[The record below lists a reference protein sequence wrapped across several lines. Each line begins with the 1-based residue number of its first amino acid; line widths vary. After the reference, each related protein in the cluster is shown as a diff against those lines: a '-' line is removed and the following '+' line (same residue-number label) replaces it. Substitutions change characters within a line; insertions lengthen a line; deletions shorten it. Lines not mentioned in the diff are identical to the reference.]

1 MTDTLLPGSPV
12 PTVAPAPEPVP
23 PGPPV
28 PPAAAAA
35 TVSGAVSGVSPA
47 AVLGAAAATVGGL
60 LETLWAARGP
70 GELLAALTAAERL
83 RSTLDAVT
91 LAMIG
96 EIDATNAAATIGWAS
111 TKDYLTA
118 VTGGRTGE
126 GRRLVALA
134 RALGTDRAATATA
147 LANARLSRTQAAVVV
162 DAVDRL
168 PGNPALR
175 AAAETLL
182 LDEAGTRDATELT
195 RLGAHLLERLDP
207 DGAER
212 REEKALDRTERAAH
226 AARFLSIA
234 EDGIGGVRLTG
245 RGTIEDAA
253 HLKTVLFAMAAPHPA
268 TPPGTCGRTPGSTR
282 SCGITDCAH
291 DGSDPRDHGTRM
303 CDALIEMSH
312 IAADTDRVP
321 TSHGTRPRIG
331 VTITLDD
338 LRPTTGTTTGTG
350 IGTGTLDTG
359 ETLSASA
366 VRRLACDAE
375 ILPSSWAPDPR
386 SSTSAAPPA
395 SSP

>member
-1 MTDTLLPGSPV
+1 VDT
-12 PTVAPAPEPVP
+12 
-23 PGPPV
+23 
-28 PPAAAAA
+28 
-35 TVSGAVSGVSPA
+35 
-47 AVLGAAAATVGGL
+47 
-60 LETLWAARGP
+60 
-70 GELLAALTAAERL
+70 
-83 RSTLDAVT
+83 
-91 LAMIG
+91 
-96 EIDATNAAATIGWAS
+96 
-111 TKDYLTA
+111 
-118 VTGGRTGE
+118 
-126 GRRLVALA
+126 
-134 RALGTDRAATATA
+134 
-147 LANARLSRTQAAVVV
+147 
-162 DAVDRL
+162 VDRL

-182 LDEAGTRDATELT
+182 LDQAGTRDATELT
-195 RLGAHLLERLDP
+195 KLGAHLLERLDP
-207 DGAER
+207 DGVER

-268 TPPGTCGRTPGSTR
+268 TPPGTCGGTPGSAR

-303 CDALIEMSH
+303 WDALIEISH

-350 IGTGTLDTG
+350 TGTTTGTATGTLDTG

-375 ILPSSWAPDPR
+375 ILPLVLGSRSQILDVGRTSRLVTLGIWLALVTRDRHCAFPGCTRPPVTCDAHHITHWATGGTTALHNLVLLCRAHHTTIHTTPWEVRLNPTDQRPEFR
-386 SSTSAAPPA
+386 PPA
-395 SSP
+395 DLDPNRATLRRRPLRE